1 MAALKSPGTD
11 RLGGSV
17 TLTDL
22 ASIGTLI
29 SSVAVLISLIYVALQ
44 VKVTE
49 KNQRA
54 LINQGVLT
62 RTVDMVKWNAE
73 PHISG
78 LVTRIFSGETDFT
91 AEEINRVRLIMRV
104 RLSNFQDAYLQRHL
118 HLSDEI
124 TYENAFIGI
133 KILMAQPVFRSMWKR
148 HRDSYA
154 SELVELVD
162 QIIRDTPLSGP
173 ADSVGQFKSDLAAAQ
188 AASS

>member
-1 MAALKSPGTD
+1 M
-11 RLGGSV
+11 
-17 TLTDL
+17 TLSDL

-29 SSVAVLISLIYVALQ
+29 SSIAVLISLIYLALQ

-78 LVTRIFSGETDFT
+78 LVTRVFSGDTEFS
-91 AEEINRVRLIMRV
+91 AEEINRLRLIMRV
-104 RLSNFQDAYLQRHL
+104 RLSNFQDAYLQRNL
-118 HLSDEI
+118 RLSDEI

-133 KILMAQPVFRSMWKR
+133 KLLMAQPVFRSMWKR
-148 HRDSYA
+148 HRNTYA
-154 SELVELVD
+154 SELIEIVD
-162 QIIRDTPLSGP
+162 AVIRDTPLTSP
-173 ADSVGQFKSDLAAAQ
+173 ADSVAQFKTDLAAVR
-188 AASS
+188 SPT

>member
-1 MAALKSPGTD
+1 M
-11 RLGGSV
+11 
-17 TLTDL
+17 TLSDL

-29 SSVAVLISLIYVALQ
+29 SSVAVLISLIYLALQ

-62 RTVDMVKWNAE
+62 RTVEMVKWNAE
-73 PHISG
+73 PHISE
-78 LVTRIFSGETDFT
+78 LVTRVFSGDTDFS
-91 AEEINRVRLIMRV
+91 AEEINRLRLIMRV

-118 HLSDEI
+118 RLSDEI

-133 KILMAQPVFRSMWKR
+133 RLLMAQPVFRSMWKR

-154 SELVELVD
+154 SELI
-162 QIIRDTPLSGP
+162 QIIDDMISDEPLTPP
-173 ADSVGQFKSDLAAAQ
+173 ADSVAQFKSDLAAVRTQ
-188 AASS
+188 N

>member
-1 MAALKSPGTD
+1 MSLS
-11 RLGGSV
+11 
-17 TLTDL
+17 DL

-29 SSVAVLISLIYVALQ
+29 SSVAVLISLIYLALQ

-73 PHISG
+73 PHISEI
-78 LVTRIFSGETDFT
+78 VTRVFSGETEFT
-91 AEEINRVRLIMRV
+91 AEEINRLRLIMRV

-118 HLSDEI
+118 RLSDEI

-133 KILMAQPVFRSMWKR
+133 KVIMAQPVFRSMWKR
-148 HRDSYA
+148 HRNTYA
-154 SELVELVD
+154 AELVGIVD
-162 QIIRDTPLSGP
+162 EMLSDTRLTPP
-173 ADSVGQFKSDLAAAQ
+173 ADSVAQFKSDLAAVRSEN
-188 AASS
+188 AAETNSINCGVSR